1 MQQLTAQDLE
11 TIAATEAANP
21 AEAAATIAQTRPGLA
36 EALNR
41 AWHAAGD

>member
-1 MQQLTAQDLE
+1 MEQLTAQDLE

-21 AEAAATIAQTRPGLA
+21 AEAAATIARTCPGLA

-41 AWHAAGD
+41 AWQAAGD